1 MANVILDQFVHL
13 KQPAC
18 DYLSQGHQ
26 ISSHLTDLKEAIVE
40 LVFAINAFLTSS
52 QQRLSKHIIPVD
64 NLEALHLC
72 QIRGIEILR
81 EAASE
86 LESYKGFEVYSAA
99 LTQMEVAHV

>member
-13 KQPAC
+13 KQPTC

-26 ISSHLTDLKEAIVE
+26 ISAHLADLKEAIVE
-40 LVFAINAFLTSS
+40 LVFAMNAFLTSS
-52 QQRLSKHIIPVD
+52 QQRLSKYLIPVD

-81 EAASE
+81 AAADHI
-86 LESYKGFEVYSAA
+86 ESYKGFEIYSVA
-99 LTQMEVAHV
+99 LIQMEVAHV